1 MRNSV
6 HKALNRKVY
15 DSAWRLLIVFITLCG
30 ALLLPFSTLAVEPRE
45 LLLGQPTS
53 DPRAILCL
61 LVFILSYLF
70 VITEEKTGLSKSK
83 PVMMGAGIIWIIIA
97 FVAPEYSVDHEQLSQ
112 AITYDLNQ
120 YASLLLFLLSAMT
133 FVSVMDKTNVFA
145 ALRAQLVNR
154 GLNYRQLFWVTGLV
168 TFFLSPIAD
177 NLTTAL
183 VMGSVVLAI
192 GANKPKF
199 VTIAMVNIVCAANA
213 GGVFSPFGD
222 ITTLMMWQSGKVE
235 FTQFFALFVPAFVTY
250 LVPAAIMS
258 FFVPKDAPIPLEE
271 HMHMAR
277 GAKRTIFLGI
287 MSITMA
293 VLFEELLGLP
303 PFMGMMMG
311 MSLLMFLTYY
321 LRRTR
326 VDGEPAYDIFEAVRS
341 AEWDTLLFF
350 FGVMFSVGALTFIG
364 YMGLASEYMY
374 GTWGAT
380 QTNVWLGAVSAVIDN
395 IPVMFSVLSMQPQM
409 DVNQWLLI
417 TLTCGVGGSLL
428 SVGSAAGIALMG
440 SAKGQYT
447 FIGHLR
453 WTPVIALGYGAG
465 IGTHIILNF

>member
-1 MRNSV
+1 M
-6 HKALNRKVY
+6 HKSINKTVY
-15 DSAWRLLIVFITLCG
+15 ITPWRS
-30 ALLLPFSTLAVEPRE
+30 LLLLLTSCCASFLSFSAFAIEPRDQ
-45 LLLGQPTS
+45 LLGQPTA
-53 DPRAILCL
+53 DPSAILCL
-61 LVFILSYLF
+61 LIFILSYLF

-83 PVMMGAGIIWIIIA
+83 PVMLGAGIIWIVIA
-97 FVAPEYSVDHEQLSQ
+97 FAAPKYGIDHKQLSH

-120 YASLLLFLLSAMT
+120 YASLLLFLLCAMT
-133 FVSVMDKTNVFA
+133 YISILDKTNVFA
-145 ALRAQLVNR
+145 AMRAWLVNK

-199 VTIAMVNIVCAANA
+199 VGVAMVSIVCAANA
-213 GGVFSPFGD
+213 GGAFSPFGD
-222 ITTLMMWQSGKVE
+222 ITTLMVWQSGKVE
-235 FTQFFALFVPAFVTY
+235 FTQFFSLFVPALVTY
-250 LVPAAIMS
+250 LVPTAIMS
-258 FFVPKDAPIPLEE
+258 FFVPQGAPIPLKE
-271 HMHMAR
+271 HTSMAR
-277 GAKRTIFLGI
+277 GAKRTIFLGLL
-287 MSITMA
+287 SITMA
-293 VLFEELLGLP
+293 VLFEEFLGLP

-326 VDGEPAYDIFEAVRS
+326 VDGEPSYDIFEAVRS

-364 YMGLASEYMY
+364 YMALASDYMY

-380 QTNVWLGAVSAVIDN
+380 QTNVAMGAVSAVIDN

-447 FIGHLR
+447 FLGHLR

-465 IGTHIILNF
+465 IWTHLILNT